1 MPMQNVKITCNIG
14 CRCICSALYWVHEN
28 KTTAVRE
35 GCRPHEPA
43 QVISPPTQRRMSHRA
58 TSIPF
63 CSSFGKT
70 GNWAVVYFVADLIFQ
85 RVGKNSLHV
94 VLLSKNIF
102 IRRANK

>member
-1 MPMQNVKITCNIG
+1 MKISCNIG
-14 CRCICSALYWVHEN
+14 CSGTCGALYWVHEN

-43 QVISPPTQRRMSHRA
+43 QVRTPPTHRQMPHRK

-63 CSSFGKT
+63 CSCFGKT
-70 GNWAVVYFVADLIFQ
+70 GIMTVVLFVADLIFQ
-85 RVGKNSLHV
+85 RVGQNSLHV

>member
-14 CRCICSALYWVHEN
+14 CSGTCGALYWVHEN

-43 QVISPPTQRRMSHRA
+43 QVTFPPTQRLTSHRT

-63 CSSFGKT
+63 YRSFDKLG
-70 GNWAVVYFVADLIFQ
+70 F
-85 RVGKNSLHV
+85 
-94 VLLSKNIF
+94 
-102 IRRANK
+102 